1 MHYKNAKLNSKE
13 FAQKI
18 DAKIYCISNMQTRG
32 VTPIL
37 SELGVGNAP
46 AGWMGRRGSVWR
58 Q

>member
-1 MHYKNAKLNSKE
+1 MHYKNAKLNYKE

-18 DAKIYCISNMQTRG
+18 DVRIDCISNMQTRG
-32 VTPIL
+32 VMPIL

-46 AGWMGRRGSVWR
+46 VGWIGRRGSVRR

>member
-1 MHYKNAKLNSKE
+1 MHYKKAKLNSKE

-18 DAKIYCISNMQTRG
+18 DAKLYCISNMQTRG
-32 VTPIL
+32 VMPIL

-46 AGWMGRRGSVWR
+46 VGWIGRRGSARR